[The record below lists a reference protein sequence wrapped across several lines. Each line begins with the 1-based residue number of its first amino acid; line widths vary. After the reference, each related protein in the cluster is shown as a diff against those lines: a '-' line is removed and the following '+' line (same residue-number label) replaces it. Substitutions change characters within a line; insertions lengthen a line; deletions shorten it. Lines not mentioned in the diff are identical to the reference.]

1 MFNDNFTRY
10 SSREDMIIEK
20 WINGTEWLVNEVEGY
35 EPDNT
40 GFHDYRVQLKD
51 GSTFTVEVKE
61 EEYYWYNRTG
71 NIGLDFISAFH
82 FRSREREVYWKNH
95 KYFWVPT
102 YEIGSFLENDIDV
115 LKWGKLITCDADV
128 QLFYVEDKGR
138 TILMIPYSNYKLQNE
153 GFIDYIKSK
162 YRLRINKKSDYGLN
176 DDWESAAFFV
186 KPEDQFLMKCRI
198 DSLDDLID
206 CIKGE

>member
-1 MFNDNFTRY
+1 M
-10 SSREDMIIEK
+10 
-20 WINGTEWLVNEVEGY
+20 
-35 EPDNT
+35 
-40 GFHDYRVQLKD
+40 
-51 GSTFTVEVKE
+51 
-61 EEYYWYNRTG
+61 
-71 NIGLDFISAFH
+71 
-82 FRSREREVYWKNH
+82 
-95 KYFWVPT
+95 
-102 YEIGSFLENDIDV
+102 
-115 LKWGKLITCDADV
+115 
-128 QLFYVEDKGR
+128 EDKGR
-138 TILMIPYSNYKLQNE
+138 TILMIPYSNDKLQNE

>member
-20 WINGTEWLVNEVEGY
+20 WINGTEWLVNEVIRF

-40 GFHDYRVQLKD
+40 GFHDYRVWLKD

-82 FRSREREVYWKNH
+82 FRSRERERYWKN
-95 KYFWVPT
+95 YNNYWVPT
-102 YEIGSFLENDIDV
+102 NEI
-115 LKWGKLITCDADV
+115 A
-128 QLFYVEDKGR
+128 
-138 TILMIPYSNYKLQNE
+138 
-153 GFIDYIKSK
+153 GF
-162 YRLRINKKSDYGLN
+162 
-176 DDWESAAFFV
+176 
-186 KPEDQFLMKCRI
+186 
-198 DSLDDLID
+198 
-206 CIKGE
+206 